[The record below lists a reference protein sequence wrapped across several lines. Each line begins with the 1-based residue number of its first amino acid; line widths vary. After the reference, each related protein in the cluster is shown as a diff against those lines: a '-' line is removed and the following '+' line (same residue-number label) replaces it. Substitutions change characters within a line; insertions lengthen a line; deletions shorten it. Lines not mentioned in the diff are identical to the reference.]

1 MTILKKFLLS
11 PVNSSVHYFFNCFTV
26 CLYAFDTIQDVSANR
41 KKQKWSKNRTTIFPY
56 QQAQILP
63 GNTTAA
69 GENPYQKYFILPLVV
84 WLLLLADYLQYSVF
98 CSYLDDDADKR
109 QSENRT
115 KSCAANPALLSHRMY
130 APAVWEQGN
139 MLVLSASSGFLFVS
153 LALGIRKRWLNR
165 RYCMA
170 IVGEGRQ
177 GDRQLVVNGRAWA
190 AKSGAAIIQFR
201 AACRRYL
208 RLLTAPSNA
217 VGYFFFFYNFWQT
230 PFNDLDHYLKLFVYL
245 PVLTWYFIFSA
256 AMMFFHFYVLTKYIT
271 FKQRYLLGQQQKLI
285 RRIKAAIVGNA
296 IAKLGPNWPQNVN
309 DPQNLNFQRLYGA
322 FHSIQAHFAYHSIFL
337 RKSVEQFIYFLF
349 YLLELG
355 TFLSVVLTRASMVDM
370 NNDYA
375 FLKNLHI
382 GVLFGLHARGR
393 FTARQAVNM
402 VTNQN
407 FSRACFRLVNGYR
420 VDSTAFQMA
429 FFVIDT
435 FFLMICQQSRRRA
448 ELNYTVY

>member
-177 GDRQLVVNGRAWA
+177 GDRQLVVNGR
-190 AKSGAAIIQFR
+190 G
-201 AACRRYL
+201 
-208 RLLTAPSNA
+208 
-217 VGYFFFFYNFWQT
+217 NF
-230 PFNDLDHYLKLFVYL
+230 D
-245 PVLTWYFIFSA
+245 
-256 AMMFFHFYVLTKYIT
+256 
-271 FKQRYLLGQQQKLI
+271 
-285 RRIKAAIVGNA
+285 
-296 IAKLGPNWPQNVN
+296 
-309 DPQNLNFQRLYGA
+309 
-322 FHSIQAHFAYHSIFL
+322 
-337 RKSVEQFIYFLF
+337 
-349 YLLELG
+349 
-355 TFLSVVLTRASMVDM
+355 
-370 NNDYA
+370 
-375 FLKNLHI
+375 
-382 GVLFGLHARGR
+382 
-393 FTARQAVNM
+393 
-402 VTNQN
+402 
-407 FSRACFRLVNGYR
+407 
-420 VDSTAFQMA
+420 
-429 FFVIDT
+429 
-435 FFLMICQQSRRRA
+435 
-448 ELNYTVY
+448 